1 MHRQKW
7 FKGMTTA
14 ALVVMVVG
22 ASAPASAFQKK
33 ETYRLYAENGFS
45 AYNKYSNPYSFN
57 FSSNIYLKDE
67 SDYSQVMD
75 AETRG
80 AGAERVDAKF
90 NRIFDFNQVV
100 QPKETRYIGGR
111 YLIDTSIVDY
121 EFVPENVSGWGAPD
135 SESQYLE
142 ETDRI
147 ELSDPWIQRIADQLY
162 DALTAEEKKNPYYY
176 TKKVYEY
183 VQQNMQYTI
192 DTRISNRGA
201 SHAVNYLVG
210 DCEDYSSLMVALLRT
225 KGIAS
230 KTVTGYSFPKT
241 DISSSNLNMG
251 AYAHM
256 WVEAYFEG
264 YGYVLFDPTL
274 GSSTSK
280 TITVKDREGNNFL
293 SNGSPVT
300 VSVRNPMA
308 TPTYKTFGK
317 NVNLYIRKEQ
327 GVESTMTTGA
337 SYLTISRVNFARTTN
352 ETALVKETPVEGS
365 EITLENVA
373 FQSTPAFSLTDK
385 ALQIKGIYSNS
396 TQQVVANEDV
406 TFESSD
412 PSIAT
417 ISAKGILSFSGET
430 GSVTIKA
437 TVEDKSVE
445 KTITVSRSLAI
456 GQTLAYSDSP
466 VHLSSAYTY
475 MNGERLQDPDLTW
488 SSSDEDVATVDANGN
503 VSFSGKTGEV
513 TISATNLSTGEK
525 DDVSTTVSR
534 SLEVGGTLTYSSSPK
549 KLTVSYAYGQVSK
562 PATDVVWTSSDE
574 DVATVDADGEVTF
587 SGRLGKVVIT
597 ATDIET
603 GAEKSKETTVAATLG
618 LSGSLSYSESTQT
631 LTGAYNYSEGIV
643 RQADDLEWS
652 SSDTNVATVDD
663 KGVVSYT
670 GQPGTVRIEAYSPL
684 TGETKSKEVTVSR
697 TLSMTGTLAYQET
710 PLHLGAKYRYDGGVV
725 QDASDVTWSSSDES
739 IATVDADGVVSFT
752 GKAGEVSI
760 TVENA
765 ALQEQVTQT
774 VVVPVSQGNGSDSG
788 NSGSGDSSGSG
799 NSGGSNDT
807 GNTGGSNDSG
817 NTGGSSDTGNIGG
830 GTTIPSPPVAFKEGF
845 SFSDL
850 PQQLQLTGLPE
861 GAVVTYVS
869 TNPKVATV
877 DSKGVLRFT
886 GEVGYVDVK
895 ASVKGSDVS
904 VTKRFSVSGDLDI
917 IGKPSYDK
925 DGQTL
930 KVHASY
936 SNGKEMTPKGIKWT
950 SSNPSV
956 ATVSDNGKVTYTGK
970 LGAFTLTATTAGATL
985 KQTVKGIVSAKLS
998 AVAPAFDAFQ
1008 AKPFVVSV
1016 DYGDGKQGLQKATY
1030 SSSNKGIATI
1040 DSKGV
1045 VRFNGGLGKVTLTAK
1060 DAVTGLTT
1068 ARTMEVKGDVEI
1080 PRLAFNPK
1088 AQHLEASIRYANGQR
1103 IQKKNLLWTSSNP
1116 SVAKTTLDG
1125 HVSFTGKSGKGVF
1138 QTTLAGKKVSV
1149 PFHAD
1154 GALKLKQTLRF
1165 RYFDGVYLGGHVL
1178 MKGKTKSYVT
1188 TADVSYKSSNPSV
1201 ATVTSTG
1208 YVRFTGKEGKV
1219 SISVLGAGKKLTT
1232 STTVTRKLKV
1242 YKTLKRGSK
1251 TRLSRVAPILYY
1263 TGDKTTVTIKTP
1275 ISYAS
1280 SNPSVVRINQK
1291 GYLTHTGKKGV
1302 SNLTIRT
1309 GGKSVTYAYRVR

>member
-1 MHRQKW
+1 MQRQKW

-14 ALVVMVVG
+14 ALAVMVVG
-22 ASAPASAFQKK
+22 ASSPASAFQKK
-33 ETYRLYAENGFS
+33 ETFHLYAENGFS

-57 FSSNIYLKDE
+57 FSSNIYLKDN
-67 SDYSQVMD
+67 SDYSQVVD
-75 AETRG
+75 SETKG
-80 AGAERVDAKF
+80 AGSERVDDKF
-90 NRIFDFNQVV
+90 NRIFDFDQVV

-121 EFVPENVSGWGAPD
+121 EFVPENVTGWGAPD

-142 ETDRI
+142 ETDRV
-147 ELSDPWIQRIADQLY
+147 ELSDPWIQRISKELY
-162 DALTAEEKKNPYYY
+162 DGLTEEEKSNPYYY

-201 SHAVNYLVG
+201 SHAANYLVG

-241 DISSSNLNMG
+241 AISSSNLNMG

-274 GSSTSK
+274 GSATSK

-337 SYLTISRVNFARTTN
+337 SYLTISRVNFARTTT
-352 ETALVKETPVEGS
+352 ETALVKDTPVEGS
-365 EITLENVA
+365 EITLDNIA
-373 FQSTPAFSLTDK
+373 FQSTPTFSLTDK
-385 ALQIKGIYSNS
+385 ALQVKGIYSNN

-412 PSIAT
+412 TSVAT
-417 ISAKGILSFSGET
+417 ISSTGMLSFTGEPGT
-430 GSVTIKA
+430 VTLKA
-437 TVEDKSVE
+437 TVEDKTVE
-445 KTITVSRSLAI
+445 KTVTVTRLLSI
-456 GQTLAYSDSP
+456 GQSLAYSDSQ
-466 VHLSSAYTY
+466 VHLSSVYTY
-475 MNGERLQDPDLTW
+475 GNGERLQEPDLSWT
-488 SSSDEDVATVDANGN
+488 SSDEEVATVDTNGN

-513 TISATNLSTGEK
+513 TITATNLSTGEK
-525 DDVSTTVSR
+525 DEVSTNVSR
-534 SLEVGGTLTYSSSPK
+534 TLTLDGGLAYSNTPK
-549 KLTVSYAYGQVSK
+549 KLTASYSYGQVSK
-562 PATDVVWTSSDE
+562 PATGIAWSSSNE
-574 DVATVDADGEVTF
+574 EVATVNAEGEVSF
-587 SGRLGKVVIT
+587 SGRLGRVVIT
-597 ATDIET
+597 ATDVET
-603 GAEKSKETTVAATLG
+603 GVEKTKETTVGATLG
-618 LSGSLSYSESTQT
+618 LSGTLSYSETTQA
-631 LTGAYNYSEGIV
+631 LTGAYNYSEGIL
-643 RQADDLEWS
+643 RQADDLEWN
-652 SSDTNVATVDD
+652 SSDTNVATVDS

-670 GQPGTVRIEAYSPL
+670 GLPGTVRIEAYSPL
-684 TGETKSKEVTVSR
+684 TGETKSKEMTVSR

-710 PLHLGAKYRYDGGVV
+710 PLHLGATYRYTGGIVRG
-725 QDASDVTWSSSDES
+725 ATDVTWSSSDES
-739 IATVDADGVVSFT
+739 IATVDGSGVVSFT

-765 ALQEQVTQT
+765 SLQEQVTQT
-774 VVVPVSQGNGSDSG
+774 VVVPVSQGNGSDTG
-788 NSGSGDSSGSG
+788 NTGSGDSNGTG
-799 NSGGSNDT
+799 NGGGSTDT
-807 GNTGGSNDSG
+807 GNTGGSADTG
-817 NTGGSSDTGNIGG
+817 NTGGGDN
-830 GTTIPSPPVAFKEGF
+830 GTPTIPTPPLAFKQGF
-845 SFSDL
+845 SFSDV
-850 PQQLQLTGLPE
+850 PQQLQLTGLSE

-877 DSKGVLRFT
+877 DSKGILRFT
-886 GEVGYVDVK
+886 GEIGYVDIK
-895 ASVKGSDVS
+895 ASVKGSDAS

-917 IGKPSYDK
+917 VGTPAYDK
-925 DGQTL
+925 DGQQL
-930 KVHASY
+930 KVRTTY
-936 SNGKEMTPKGIKWT
+936 SNGKTMTPTGIQWT

-956 ATVSDNGKVTYTGK
+956 ATVSESGKVTYTGK
-970 LGAFTLTATTAGATL
+970 LGTFTLTATTAGKTL
-985 KQTVKGIVSAKLS
+985 KQNVEGKVEARLSSASL
-998 AVAPAFDAFQ
+998 AFDAFKS
-1008 AKPFVVSV
+1008 KPFLVTV
-1016 DYGDGKQGLQKATY
+1016 DYGDGKQTLQKVTY
-1030 SSSNKGIATI
+1030 ASSNKGIATI
-1040 DSKGV
+1040 DAKGN

-1060 DAVTGLTT
+1060 DAVTGLSTS
-1068 ARTMEVKGDVEI
+1068 RTVEVKGDVEI
-1080 PRLAFNPK
+1080 PRLSFSPNR
-1088 AQHLEASIRYANGQR
+1088 QNLTASIRYANGQR
-1103 IQKKNLLWTSSNP
+1103 IEKRNLIWTSSNP
-1116 SVAKTTLDG
+1116 SVAKTTMDG
-1125 HVSFTGKSGKGVF
+1125 QVSFTGKSGQGVF
-1138 QTTLAGKKVSV
+1138 STTLAGKKVSV
-1149 PFHAD
+1149 PFHAS
-1154 GALKLKQTLRF
+1154 GTLKLKQALRF

-1178 MKGKTKSYVT
+1178 MKGKNKSYVS
-1188 TADVSYKSSNPSV
+1188 TADVSYKTSNPSV
-1201 ATVTSTG
+1201 ATVSSTG

-1219 SISVLGAGKKLTT
+1219 SISVLGAGKKVTT

-1275 ISYAS
+1275 ISYSS